1 VWYRTDGINLDSAE
15 AIDKYIFSN
24 GNRNVNHHL
33 TLEIF
38 CFSKTEIQNFYK
50 EMKTLILTM
59 V

>member
-1 VWYRTDGINLDSAE
+1 
-15 AIDKYIFSN
+15 
-24 GNRNVNHHL
+24 L

-59 V
+59 VWL